1 MEKLKKLTGF
11 QLKYIALVLMLLDH
25 IHYFFDYTGKIP
37 LWFSQLGR
45 LSAPLFL
52 FAIIEGFIHTHD
64 RKKYFLK
71 IYGLAIAMGAIQFGF
86 SNVLHPLVRG
96 DGFFPQNMML
106 SSFAILLVALQGIAW
121 IEEKK
126 YLRGIPTLLFPI
138 LLPFLFMPF
147 YRIFMGS
154 GNQLGMFVIN
164 LFNFTILPLHFS
176 IMDGGTE
183 TLIVGIAMYLCRK
196 TLKREV
202 LAFVIVSLIVNLGR
216 GFLVGAPLTLH
227 TFLFLYFEWM
237 EIFAAPLMLMYNG
250 QRGKGS
256 KHLFYI
262 FYPLH
267 IYLLYGLS
275 VLLYG

>member
-1 MEKLKKLTGF
+1 MEKFKKLTGF
-11 QLKYIALVLMLLDH
+11 HLKYIALVLMLLDH
-25 IHYFFDYTGKIP
+25 IHYFFVYTGKIP
-37 LWFSQLGR
+37 LWFTQLGR

-71 IYGLAIAMGAIQFGF
+71 IYSLAVAMGLIQFGF
-86 SNVLHPLVRG
+86 HNGLHPLVRG
-96 DGFFPQNMML
+96 DGFFPRNMML

-147 YRIFMGS
+147 YRIFMDS
-154 GNQLGMFVIN
+154 GNQLGMFFVN
-164 LFNFTILPLHFS
+164 LLNFTVLPLHLS
-176 IMDGGTE
+176 IMDGGTV

-216 GFLVGAPLTLH
+216 GFLGGAPLTLH
-227 TFLFLYFEWM
+227 AFLFLNLEWM

-267 IYLLYGLS
+267 IYLLYSLS

>member
-164 LFNFTILPLHFS
+164 LLNFTILPLHFS

>member
-1 MEKLKKLTGF
+1 MEKFKKLTGF
-11 QLKYIALVLMLLDH
+11 HLKYLALVLMLLDH

-37 LWFSQLGR
+37 LWFTQLGR

-71 IYGLAIAMGAIQFGF
+71 IYSLAIAMGLIQFGF
-86 SNVLHPLVRG
+86 SNVLQPLVRG

-106 SSFAILLVALQGIAW
+106 SSFAILLIALQGIAW

-154 GNQLGMFVIN
+154 GNQLVMFVVN
-164 LFNFTILPLHFS
+164 LLNFTILPLHLS
-176 IMDGGTE
+176 IMDGGTA

-202 LAFVIVSLIVNLGR
+202 LAFVIVSLLIELGR
-216 GFLVGAPLTLH
+216 SLLVGAPLTLH
-227 TFLFLYFEWM
+227 AFLFLYFEWM
-237 EIFAAPLMLMYNG
+237 EIFAAPFMLMYNG